1 MKNLKNMLVGFVVS
15 FVGSIPLGYLNVI
28 GFDIYNQ
35 SGLSSVIPY
44 LLGVILVEIFV
55 IYFTLIFA
63 EQIMNNK
70 KLLKYIEGFSVIF
83 MFLLAYIFYASANN
97 TEAQSTVLNEYQNR
111 TPYFVGIF
119 FSALNFVQVP
129 FWVGWNLYLLN
140 GNWIAIDG
148 TKKYFYVFGTL
159 IGTFFGM
166 LALILSLHFLTSQTD
181 FFAKYLMRIIIPLV
195 FVGLG
200 VYQGIQFWRK
210 YFCKGLRK

>member
-1 MKNLKNMLVGFVVS
+1 
-15 FVGSIPLGYLNVI
+15 
-28 GFDIYNQ
+28 
-35 SGLSSVIPY
+35 
-44 LLGVILVEIFV
+44 
-55 IYFTLIFA
+55 
-63 EQIMNNK
+63 MNNK

>member
-1 MKNLKNMLVGFVVS
+1 MKYLKNLLVGFVVS
-15 FVGSIPLGYLNVI
+15 FLGSIPLGYLNVI

-35 SGLSSVIPY
+35 SGLNSVIPY
-44 LLGVILVEIFV
+44 LLGVISVEVFV

-63 EQIMNNK
+63 EQLMNNK

-83 MFLLAYIFYASANN
+83 MFLLAYIFYASATN
-97 TEAQSTVLNEYQNR
+97 TETQSTVLNEYQNR

-140 GNWIAIDG
+140 GNWIKVDG
-148 TKKYFYVFGTL
+148 AKKYFYVFGTL

-210 YFCKGLRK
+210 YA

>member
-1 MKNLKNMLVGFVVS
+1 MKHLKNILVGFVVS

-35 SGLSSVIPY
+35 TGLSSVIPY
-44 LLGVILVEIFV
+44 LLGVISVEVFV

-63 EQIMNNK
+63 EQLMNNK

-83 MFLLAYIFYASANN
+83 MFLLAYIFYASATN

-166 LALILSLHFLTSQTD
+166 LALILSLHFLTSHTD

-210 YFCKGLRK
+210 YA

>member
-1 MKNLKNMLVGFVVS
+1 MKYLKNLLVGFVVS
-15 FVGSIPLGYLNVI
+15 FLGSIPLGYLNVI

-35 SGLSSVIPY
+35 SGLNSVIPY
-44 LLGVILVEIFV
+44 LLGVISVEVFV

-63 EQIMNNK
+63 EQLMNNK

-83 MFLLAYIFYASANN
+83 MFLLAYIFYASATN
-97 TEAQSTVLNEYQNR
+97 TETQSTVLNEYRNR

-140 GNWIAIDG
+140 GNWIKVDG
-148 TKKYFYVFGTL
+148 AKKYFYVFGTL

-210 YFCKGLRK
+210 YA

>member
-1 MKNLKNMLVGFVVS
+1 MKYLKNMLVGFVVS

-44 LLGVILVEIFV
+44 LLGVITVEVFV

-63 EQIMNNK
+63 EQLMNNK
-70 KLLKYIEGFSVIF
+70 KLLKYIEGFSVLF
-83 MFLLAYIFYASANN
+83 MLLLAYIFYASASN

-119 FSALNFVQVP
+119 LSALNFVQIP

-148 TKKYFYVFGTL
+148 TKKYCYVFGTL

-181 FFAKYLMRIIIPLV
+181 FFSKYLMRIIIPLV

-210 YFCKGLRK
+210 YA

>member
-1 MKNLKNMLVGFVVS
+1 MKYLKNILVGFVVS

-83 MFLLAYIFYASANN
+83 MFLLAYIFYASSNN

>member
-1 MKNLKNMLVGFVVS
+1 MKYLKNILVGFVVS
-15 FVGSIPLGYLNVI
+15 FLGSIPLGYLNVI

-35 SGLSSVIPY
+35 SGLNSLIPY
-44 LLGVILVEIFV
+44 LLGVISVEVFV
-55 IYFTLIFA
+55 IFFTLIFA
-63 EQIMNNK
+63 EQLMNNK

-83 MFLLAYIFYASANN
+83 MFLLAYIFYASATN
-97 TEAQSTVLNEYQNR
+97 TETQSTVLNEYRNR

-140 GNWIAIDG
+140 GNWIKVDG
-148 TKKYFYVFGTL
+148 AKKYFYVFGTL

-210 YFCKGLRK
+210 YA

>member
-1 MKNLKNMLVGFVVS
+1 MKHLKNMLVGFVVS

-55 IYFTLIFA
+55 IYFTLVFA

-83 MFLLAYIFYASANN
+83 MFLLAYIFYASSNN

>member
-1 MKNLKNMLVGFVVS
+1 MKYLKNILVGFLVS

-35 SGLSSVIPY
+35 SGLSSVIPFF
-44 LLGVILVEIFV
+44 LGVISVEVFV

-63 EQIMNNK
+63 EQLVNNK

-83 MFLLAYIFYASANN
+83 MFVLAYIFYASAANSN
-97 TEAQSTVLNEYQNR
+97 SQTSVLNEYRDR

-119 FSALNFVQVP
+119 LSVLNFVQIP

-140 GNWIAIDG
+140 GKYIEI
-148 TKKYFYVFGTL
+148 TTSKKYFYVIGTL
-159 IGTFFGM
+159 FGTFFGM

-181 FFAKYLMRIIIPLV
+181 FLAKYLMRYIIPFV

-200 VYQGIQFWRK
+200 MYQGIQFWRK
-210 YFCKGLRK
+210 YF

>member
-1 MKNLKNMLVGFVVS
+1 MLVGFVVS

>member
-35 SGLSSVIPY
+35 GGLSSVIPY

-63 EQIMNNK
+63 EQLMNNK

>member
-1 MKNLKNMLVGFVVS
+1 MLVGFVVS

-63 EQIMNNK
+63 EQLMNNK

>member
-1 MKNLKNMLVGFVVS
+1 MKTLKNILVGFVVS
-15 FVGSIPLGYLNVI
+15 FLGSIPLGYLNVI

-35 SGLSSVIPY
+35 SGLTRVIPY
-44 LLGVILVEIFV
+44 LFGVISVEVFV

-63 EQIMNNK
+63 EHLVNNQ
-70 KLLKYIEGFSVIF
+70 KLLRFIEGFSVVF
-83 MFLLAYIFYASANN
+83 MFVLAYIFYASASNS
-97 TEAQSTVLNEYQNR
+97 TAQATVIKEYHDR
-111 TPYFVGIF
+111 TPYFIGLF
-119 FSALNFVQVP
+119 LSALNFVQIP

-140 GNWIAIDG
+140 GNRIAIDG

-181 FFAKYLMRIIIPLV
+181 FLAKYLMRIIIPLV

>member
-1 MKNLKNMLVGFVVS
+1 MLVGFVVS

-129 FWVGWNLYLLN
+129 FWLGWNLYLLN

>member
-1 MKNLKNMLVGFVVS
+1 MLVGFVVS

-63 EQIMNNK
+63 EQLMNNK

-129 FWVGWNLYLLN
+129 FWLGWNLYLLN

-195 FVGLG
+195 FFGLG

>member
-1 MKNLKNMLVGFVVS
+1 MKYLKNLLVGFVVS
-15 FVGSIPLGYLNVI
+15 FLGSIPLGYLNVI

-35 SGLSSVIPY
+35 SGLNSLIPY
-44 LLGVILVEIFV
+44 LLGVISVEVFV
-55 IYFTLIFA
+55 IFFTLIFA
-63 EQIMNNK
+63 EQLMNNK

-83 MFLLAYIFYASANN
+83 MFLLAYIFYASATN

-119 FSALNFVQVP
+119 FSVLNFVQVP

-181 FFAKYLMRIIIPLV
+181 FFAKYLMRIIIPLI

-210 YFCKGLRK
+210 YA